1 MVIRWRR
8 LSASVTKYNL
18 FFQNWMQL
26 IILTTRLM
34 TKQPQ
39 TTYVGNTVTSKT
51 FAGFEA
57 FLRSRGYNVI
67 KTPFTMADGLVTFKV
82 LK

>member
-1 MVIRWRR
+1 ML
-8 LSASVTKYNL
+8 LSLSTIY
-18 FFQNWMQL
+18 FFKIGCML

-39 TTYVGNTVTSKT
+39 TTYVGKTVTSKT
-51 FAGFEA
+51 FARFEA
-57 FLRSRGYNVI
+57 FLQSRGYNVI

>member
-18 FFQNWMQL
+18 FFQNWMHVNYFNHEVDDEA
-26 IILTTRLM
+26 TTN
-34 TKQPQ
+34 
-39 TTYVGNTVTSKT
+39 TYVGNTVTSKT

-82 LK
+82 